1 MTVSSSIFRSSR
13 NRDLSNGHRDGRL
26 AALLRHA
33 LRDNQAA
40 PLTLPRLLERQ
51 GKRSLVFQAHRG
63 NTVPLVIKL
72 ATQRNSHPVEA
83 WVYRELGKKGVPV
96 PEVHAYRAKL
106 PRLALPCLV
115 MSLVDGE
122 PLFVHALPT
131 NEERRL
137 YADIGELLGRI
148 HAVSLPCV
156 RFGLGAFLA
165 RRAGTQ
171 YASWPGF
178 ITAYHAHPRS
188 GRQLVARGLLPGYT
202 QADLDLL
209 STAIVQHRFSA
220 VLNHGDIGP
229 DHILV
234 RHGRIVG
241 IIDPGQAFAG
251 PAEYD
256 LAYLACY
263 ISGEQLEHVLR
274 GYGGGVDLYNVRLYV
289 TLIAMHK
296 AARAHVAGQE
306 ERTRQFSAIA
316 HAAWSRLR
324 GPAVPEGDE

>member
-1 MTVSSSIFRSSR
+1 MISPV
-13 NRDLSNGHRDGRL
+13 GHRDGRL

-33 LRDNQAA
+33 LRDKQAL
-40 PLTLPRLLERQ
+40 LTLPRLLEQQ
-51 GKRSLVFQAHRG
+51 GKRSLVFQAQRLS
-63 NTVPLVIKL
+63 TEPLIIKL

-83 WVYRELGKKGVPV
+83 WVYRELRKKGVPV
-96 PEVHAYRAKL
+96 PTVHAYRAKL

-115 MSLVDGE
+115 MSLVDGD
-122 PLFVHALPT
+122 PLFTHALPT
-131 NEERRL
+131 DEERRL
-137 YADIGELLGRI
+137 YAGIGKLLGRI

-165 RRAGTQ
+165 RRTCTQ
-171 YASWPGF
+171 YASWPAF

-188 GRQLVARGLLPGYT
+188 GRQLVAQGLMTGVT
-202 QADLDLL
+202 QPDLNLL
-209 STAIVQHRFSA
+209 GAAVVAHRFSA

-251 PAEYD
+251 PVEYD

-263 ISGEQLEHVLR
+263 LTGEQFAHVLR
-274 GYGGGVDLYNVRLYV
+274 GYGGCVDLHKVRLYA

-296 AARAHVAGQE
+296 AARAHGAGQE
-306 ERTRQFSAIA
+306 QRTRQFCAIA
-316 HAAWSRLR
+316 HAAWNRLR
-324 GPAVPEGDE
+324 GPAASGATAGAI